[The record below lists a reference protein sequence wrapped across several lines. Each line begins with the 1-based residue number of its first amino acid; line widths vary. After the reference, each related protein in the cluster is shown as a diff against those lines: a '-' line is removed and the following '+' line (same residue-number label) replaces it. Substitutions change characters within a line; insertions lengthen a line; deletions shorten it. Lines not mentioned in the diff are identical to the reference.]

1 MAAIFYMNITLLR
14 SDKYNWNMKNNL
26 VSSFLTD
33 NDFKVIPLVIMAAF
47 KWNTYNPNP
56 INESI
61 LHFLYMLIL
70 NECLN
75 LGHSP
80 EHAL

>member
-1 MAAIFYMNITLLR
+1 MQL
-14 SDKYNWNMKNNL
+14 NMENNL
-26 VSSFLTD
+26 FSCFLAD
-33 NDFKVIPLVIMAAF
+33 NDFKVIPLAITAVF

-61 LHFLYMLIL
+61 LRILHMLIL